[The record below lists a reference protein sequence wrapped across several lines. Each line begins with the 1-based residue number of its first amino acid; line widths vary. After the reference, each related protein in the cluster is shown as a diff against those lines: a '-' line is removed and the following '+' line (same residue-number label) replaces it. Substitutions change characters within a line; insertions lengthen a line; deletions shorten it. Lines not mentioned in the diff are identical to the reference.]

1 MFYFSEKKYMHE
13 QRDYLNQPFE
23 LKPSIPSG
31 ISVLSI
37 LSFIGSGFQLLG
49 GVVSYFFIPYSV
61 KSLEKTREMKPF
73 SGFLKWSADS
83 TLRQYEYRVPLL
95 IVSIVAALICI
106 YAVLQMRKLKKSGFV
121 VYTIGELMLPL
132 FTAIAINLGSAIFGL
147 VIAVLFIIL
156 FAVQR
161 KHMIN

>member
-1 MFYFSEKKYMHE
+1 MQE

-49 GVVSYFFIPYSV
+49 AVVSYFFIPYSV
-61 KSLEKTREMKPF
+61 KSLPETRSLEKTREMKHF

-95 IVSIVAALICI
+95 IVSIVAALICF

-121 VYTIGELMLPL
+121 VYTVGELMLPL
-132 FTAIAINLGSAIFGL
+132 FTAVVINLGSAIFGL

-161 KHMIN
+161 KHMVN